1 MTQSEGVR
9 LFLFIFTSIGI
20 VFISRPSLHIPLTH
34 GIPRLFAWEAILAL
48 FLLNIQSWFKKPF
61 SINQIMSWLFL
72 VISLVLI
79 LCGVWLLRVIGKP
92 DASRHGE
99 ALLGIEKTTT
109 LVTTGV
115 YRYIRHPFYSSL
127 LFLAWGIFFKV
138 LSWPGFILVIFASAC
153 LMVTA
158 LIEEREDIIFFGP
171 AYQEYMRETKRFIPF
186 LF

>member
-9 LFLFIFTSIGI
+9 LSLFLLTSIGI
-20 VFISRPSLHIPLTH
+20 FFISRPSLRVPLTH

-48 FLLNIQSWFKKPF
+48 FLLNVQDWFNNPF
-61 SINQIMSWLFL
+61 STSQIVSWLFL
-72 VISLVLI
+72 ILSFVLI

-92 DASRHGE
+92 NASRRGE

-138 LSWPGFILVIFASAC
+138 LSWPGFILVVFASAC

-158 LIEEREDIIFFGP
+158 LIEECEDIIFFGS
-171 AYQEYMRETKRFIPF
+171 AYQEYMRKTKKFIPF